1 MTHLFL
7 AGAGEKLMQEISCG
21 GTKIPTGS
29 LPTPPHHVG
38 GLRARPAV
46 AKPAGSPSPER
57 GGGGGAL
64 LSRNWVILHEW
75 LTNLCCQL
83 CRGAFSYPL
92 YREKQTNMDEATVWP
107 TRRLCLRVNGARA
120 WLGVFYWIE
129 RRRLLHKNEQ
139 REFIGLQTKHN
150 SFLVAKKVW
159 GFISCQQVNCS
170 KIWIWR
176 IDIRAIQ

>member
-29 LPTPPHHVG
+29 LPTPPHHVA

-46 AKPAGSPSPER
+46 AKPSRPAGSPNPGEGR
-57 GGGGGAL
+57 WRGAL

-107 TRRLCLRVNGARA
+107 TPLRLNGARA
-120 WLGVFYWIE
+120 WGSSIE
-129 RRRLLHKNEQ
+129 L
-139 REFIGLQTKHN
+139 N
-150 SFLVAKKVW
+150 SV
-159 GFISCQQVNCS
+159 GCS
-170 KIWIWR
+170 KKEQSQFYGFP
-176 IDIRAIQ
+176 DKVL

>member
-107 TRRLCLRVNGARA
+107 TPLLASQRRARLA
-120 WLGVFYWIE
+120 WG
-129 RRRLLHKNEQ
+129 LLLNWTASVAPQK
-139 REFIGLQTKHN
+139 RTK
-150 SFLVAKKVW
+150 
-159 GFISCQQVNCS
+159 
-170 KIWIWR
+170 R
-176 IDIRAIQ
+176 IYRFADKAQ